1 MHAAILRGRAATTS
15 GNSCDHPE
23 IMQAPEKLQ
32 NQPALMNV
40 REAAAWLRIGE
51 RKLYDLV
58 AREAIPHS
66 RAGAKIL
73 FSAAQLERWLSAH
86 ASGPHIDAAAATTV
100 AGSIDPL
107 FEWAVRE
114 SRCGLALLTHGS
126 LDGVERLA
134 CGGVCG
140 ALIHVPS
147 PDLADFNRHLADERL
162 RGRGVALVEWARR
175 EQGLVVARGNPK
187 RIRGMRDLARK
198 EVTFMLRQAN
208 AGARVLF
215 ERLLE
220 REGMRRSSLRLHRE
234 EAMAGSDLAAAI
246 QAGEAD
252 AGLAARAQA
261 RLAGLDFVPLVT
273 ERIDLAVSRARW
285 FDPPLQSLFAFARS
299 RRFASHAAALG
310 GYDVSG
316 LGAVSWNDP
325 Q

>member
-1 MHAAILRGRAATTS
+1 
-15 GNSCDHPE
+15 
-23 IMQAPEKLQ
+23 MQSMEKAQ
-32 NQPALMNV
+32 TASALLNV
-40 REAAAWLRIGE
+40 HEAAEWLRLGE
-51 RKLYDLV
+51 RKVYDLV
-58 AREAIPHS
+58 AKGDIPHT
-66 RAGAKIL
+66 RAGSKLL
-73 FSAAQLERWLSAH
+73 FSPDQLERWL
-86 ASGPHIDAAAATTV
+86 ASRAGGTRLDAAGATTV

-114 SRCGLALLTHGS
+114 SRCGLALLTQGS

-134 CGGVCG
+134 AGAACA

-147 PDLADFNRHLADERL
+147 PDLTDFNRHLAADKL
-162 RGRGVALVEWARR
+162 KGRGVALVEWARR

-187 RIRGMRDLARK
+187 RIRTLRDLARR
-198 EVTFMLRQAN
+198 EVTFMLRQPS

-220 REGMRRSSLRLHRE
+220 RDGVRRSSVRFHRE

-252 AGLAARAQA
+252 AGLAARSQA

-273 ERIDLAVSRARW
+273 ERLDLAVSRARW
-285 FDPPLQSLFAFARS
+285 FDGAMQSLWAFARS
-299 RRFASHAAALG
+299 RRFASHAAAMG
-310 GYDVSG
+310 GYTLDG
-316 LGAVSWNDP
+316 LGNVTWNDP

>member
-1 MHAAILRGRAATTS
+1 
-15 GNSCDHPE
+15 
-23 IMQAPEKLQ
+23 MQSSEKLQ
-32 NQPALMNV
+32 TSAPGLLNV
-40 REAAAWLRIGE
+40 HEAAARLRIGE
-51 RKLYDLV
+51 RKVSDLV
-58 AREAIPHS
+58 AKGAIPHT
-66 RAGAKIL
+66 RAGAKLL
-73 FSAAQLERWLSAH
+73 FSPQQLDHWLAGR
-86 ASGPHIDAAAATTV
+86 ASGPHAGSAGAATV

-114 SRCGLALLTHGS
+114 SRCGLALITQGS

-134 CGGVCG
+134 TGAACA

-147 PDLADFNRHLADERL
+147 RDLADFNRQVAEEKLK
-162 RGRGVALVEWARR
+162 GRGVALVKWARR

-187 RIRGMRDLARK
+187 RLRAMSDLAKRD
-198 EVTFMLRQAN
+198 VTFMLRQPS

-220 REGMRRSSLRLHRE
+220 REGMRRSSVRFHRE
-234 EAMAGSDLAAAI
+234 EAMSGSDLAAAI
-246 QAGEAD
+246 QSGEAD
-252 AGLAARAQA
+252 AGLAARSQA

-285 FDPPLQSLFAFARS
+285 FDAPLQGLWAFART

-310 GYDVSG
+310 GYDIAA
-316 LGAVSWNDP
+316 LGSVTWNDP